1 VSQADRSD
9 LVSIPDTNS
18 TRDRAN
24 LRLADVENS
33 GRADIIWLNKYT
45 GEAKVFKNNGYA
57 GPDGGGSGSSFSWT
71 VRGVL
76 YSPIDRGEVMVSA
89 VRWALDAATGTLTR
103 LLELCKSGRNRSS
116 RFDPAVPHHQRGKDA
131 QGCSCSPRAC

>member
-1 VSQADRSD
+1 MARSRRLKAGEFNAVD
-9 LVSIPDTNS
+9 LEALGTNTDK

-45 GEAKVFKNNGYA
+45 GAGSVWKNNGYA
-57 GPDGGGSGSSFSWT
+57 GPNGGGGGSSFSWT

-76 YSPIDRGEVMVSA
+76 YSPIDRGEVMVC
-89 VRWALDAATGTLTR
+89 
-103 LLELCKSGRNRSS
+103 LL
-116 RFDPAVPHHQRGKDA
+116 
-131 QGCSCSPRAC
+131 